1 MSIQEEKLTAI
12 ADAIREKD
20 GTSDPIPANDFPA
33 RIRAI
38 PTGTDPEGLPA
49 GFTELEYISSS
60 GTQYINTW
68 FYPTPQTRV
77 IVDTELPAYS
87 AAMYPFGMRSE
98 AVTTAAQQLIVG
110 YLAAN
115 TLRYQYFGTVKN
127 FKVTSLDGRITID
140 ANKNV
145 LSVGSQSITMAE
157 TAFTGSASY
166 PLFLFAYNNVGR
178 PAGYISCKMYSCK
191 IYDDDVLK
199 MDFVPCKNTSGV
211 VGLYD
216 VITRNFFGSFWIEEF
231 IAGTTV

>member
-1 MSIQEEKLTAI
+1 MSYQETKLQAI

-20 GTSDPIPANDFPA
+20 GTTAPIPANDFPA

-49 GFTELEYISSS
+49 GYTEFEYISSS

-77 IVDTELPAYS
+77 TVDIELPAYS
-87 AAMYPFGMRSE
+87 AAMYPFGVRSE
-98 AVTTAAQQLIVG
+98 AVSTTAQQLMVG
-110 YLAAN
+110 YVAAN
-115 TLRYQYFGTVKN
+115 TLRYYYFGSPKN

-157 TAFTGSASY
+157 TEFTGPLSY

-178 PAGYISCKMYSCK
+178 VGSYTSCKMYSCK
-191 IYDDDVLK
+191 IYDNDDLK
-199 MDFVPCKNTSGV
+199 MNFVPCKNLSGV

-216 VITRNFFGSFWIEEF
+216 IVTRNFFGSFLNGEF
-231 IAGTTV
+231 IAGPTV